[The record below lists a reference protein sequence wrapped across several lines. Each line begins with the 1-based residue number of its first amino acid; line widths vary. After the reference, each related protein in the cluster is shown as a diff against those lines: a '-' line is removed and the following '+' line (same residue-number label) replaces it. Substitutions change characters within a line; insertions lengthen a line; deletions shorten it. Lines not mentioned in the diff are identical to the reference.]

1 MRKQWK
7 QRKTLF
13 SWAPKSLQMITATM
27 KLRYLLLGRNDMT
40 KVDSIL
46 KSRDITL
53 LTKMSIVKA
62 MIFPV
67 VMYECE
73 RWTIKKAEH
82 QSIDAFELWCWKTL
96 ESPLDCKEIKPV
108 SPKWNQPW
116 IFIWR
121 TDAESEAPLL
131 WPPDMK
137 SWLILKDPDGEKNR
151 RQEEKGMTEDEM
163 VGWHQCLN
171 GHEFEQTLG
180 VGGGQGSLECCSPW
194 GCKESDITE
203 WPNSNNQARDLCGY
217 LHVRSLSRVCL
228 HDPVDCSPP
237 GSSVHGTL

>member
-1 MRKQWK
+1 METETDFIFLGSKITADDHCNHEIKILAPWKKRYDQGRQYIKKQGHYFADK
-7 QRKTLF
+7 DEYCQSHDF
-13 SWAPKSLQMITATM
+13 SSSHVWMWEMDHKEGWAPKHWCFWT
-27 KLRYLLLGRNDMT
+27 
-40 KVDSIL
+40 
-46 KSRDITL
+46 
-53 LTKMSIVKA
+53 
-62 MIFPV
+62 V
-67 VMYECE
+67 VLE
-73 RWTIKKAEH
+73 
-82 QSIDAFELWCWKTL
+82 KTL

-171 GHEFEQTLG
+171 RHEFEQTLG